1 MKLAILKVDNL
12 NIEHIKNVIRRLR
25 KIGKRN
31 KNPTIIRFLNQV
43 KMEKVIFNIDSIIM
57 HEKMRNFEIA
67 YLLYIFNIP
76 KAEIFTPGGI
86 KPFYNSGYYDE
97 DKELFF
103 SEEELIEPMHFG
115 KQIFLKN
122 IILKLEEI
130 SDLIEKRSFF
140 GNYRFE
146 LYFIRIH
153 MRKNNIYVV
162 DMVIAGQGTSWKKEI
177 FHIYTKHIGENKVF
191 NPQIYQLGF

>member
-12 NIEHIKNVIRRLR
+12 DIKHVKNIIRRLR
-25 KIGKRN
+25 KISRKN
-31 KNPTIIRFLNQV
+31 NNPTILKFLNQV
-43 KMEKVIFNIDSIIM
+43 EMEKVIFNTDSIIM

-76 KAEIFTPGGI
+76 KAEIFTPEGI
-86 KPFYNSGYYDE
+86 KPFYSHGYYDE
-97 DKELFF
+97 NQELYF
-103 SEEELIEPMHFG
+103 SEEELVESIHFG

-122 IILKLEEI
+122 IILKSEEI

-146 LYFIRIH
+146 LYFIRIR

-162 DMVIAGQGTSWKKEI
+162 DMIITGQGTSWKKEI
-177 FHIYTKHIGENKVF
+177 FHIYTKHIGENRVF
-191 NPQIYQLGF
+191 NPQIYQLSF